1 MHVTLVKVQVKPEHI
16 DDFISATH
24 LNHLASIRETGNHR
38 FDVLQSTDDPSVF
51 MLYEAYA
58 SVTEAQAH
66 KQTQH
71 YLRWREAVAP
81 WMASPR
87 VGSPYLGLFPSG

>member
-16 DDFISATH
+16 QDFISATQ
-24 LNHLASIRETGNHR
+24 LNHLASIREVGNRR

-58 SVTEAQAH
+58 DAAAAQAH
-66 KQTQH
+66 KQTPH
-71 YLRWREAVAP
+71 YLRWRETVAH

-87 VGSPYLGLFPSG
+87 IGTPYHGLFPCD

>member
-16 DDFISATH
+16 EDFISATR
-24 LNHLASIRETGNHR
+24 LNHLASIRETGNRR
-38 FDVLQSTDDPSVF
+38 FDVLQSADDPSVF

-58 SVTEAQAH
+58 SAAEAQVH
-66 KQTQH
+66 KQTPH

-81 WMASPR
+81 WMVSPR
-87 VGSPYLGLFPSG
+87 VGSAYLGLFPSD